1 MDTARHSPRQKQEGH
16 WSRTVSRKARSCFW
30 DSIMGTRRSAIGQY
44 FSLSLVTTPEV
55 FAKVKFAQ
63 CPSQF
68 YNGDL
73 RTLTSYIRCP
83 GGLK

>member
-1 MDTARHSPRQKQEGH
+1 MDTARHSPRQKQEGN
-16 WSRTVSRKARSCFW
+16 WSRTVSRSCFW
-30 DSIMGTRRSAIGQY
+30 DSLMGTRLSAIGQC
-44 FSLSLVTTPEV
+44 FSLSLITAPEI
-55 FAKVKFAQ
+55 FAKVKFAH

-68 YNGDL
+68 YNGEL